1 MKHDVAELLPF
12 YVNGTLEAPD
22 RARVEAELATCAE
35 CSAELGDL
43 RVLAENLRARAE
55 AAPPPPQA
63 LLARTFAELAPEPT
77 LATRLR
83 SAWWSAPARYAT
95 AVVLVASVSAGA
107 VAAWHLRE
115 SAGRDDRFGAPSS
128 VVYVSRS
135 SAPHADAMEM
145 AAPPVKSG
153 PRTVG
158 AATSSVAQSH
168 RLARTATLSLIVH
181 DAEAS
186 RTRATDLTGALGGV
200 VTALS
205 DEGPASAGD
214 VHVVHLTIE
223 VGATRLDDAL
233 DRLAQIGTVQ
243 RREID
248 AEDLDASLVDQDARL
263 RNLRREETA
272 LRQLMDKRGSVDEIL
287 TVEQKLSDV
296 RGSIEELDAQHQ
308 RDLHRV
314 ATSTIA
320 LTLTEDHPHAAPPKP
335 GPTARIDGAWQ
346 NGVRALADTVVALVS
361 VLAWAVAFSPVLL
374 GVAGLAYL
382 AKRGIGRLRPTQ
394 T

>member
-12 YVNGTLEAPD
+12 YLNGTLEAPE

-55 AAPPPPQA
+55 ATPPPPQA
-63 LLARTFAELAPEPT
+63 LLARTFAQLAPT

-83 SAWWSAPARYAT
+83 TAWWSAPARYAT

-107 VAAWHLRE
+107 VAAWHLHEADVARD
-115 SAGRDDRFGAPSS
+115 GRDQNASS
-128 VVYVSRS
+128 VVYVTRS
-135 SAPHADAMEM
+135 SAPHADALALAVP
-145 AAPPVKSG
+145 AAKNA
-153 PRTVG
+153 PRTIG
-158 AATSSVAQSH
+158 AASSVAQSH

-186 RTRATDLTGALGGV
+186 RTRATDLTSALGGV
-200 VTALS
+200 VTSLA
-205 DEGPASAGD
+205 DEGPVSAGD
-214 VHVVHLTIE
+214 VHAVHLTIE
-223 VGATRLDDAL
+223 VDAARLDDAL
-233 DRLAQIGTVQ
+233 DRLAQLGTVQ
-243 RREID
+243 RRAID
-248 AEDLDASLVDQDARL
+248 AADLDGSLVDQDARL

-314 ATSTIA
+314 ATSTIS
-320 LTLTEDHPHAAPPKP
+320 LTLTEDHPRAGPPKP

-361 VLAWAVAFSPVLL
+361 VLAWSVAFSPVLL
-374 GVAGLAYL
+374 GAAGLAYL
-382 AKRGIGRLRPTQ
+382 AKRGVGRLRPTQ
-394 T
+394 S